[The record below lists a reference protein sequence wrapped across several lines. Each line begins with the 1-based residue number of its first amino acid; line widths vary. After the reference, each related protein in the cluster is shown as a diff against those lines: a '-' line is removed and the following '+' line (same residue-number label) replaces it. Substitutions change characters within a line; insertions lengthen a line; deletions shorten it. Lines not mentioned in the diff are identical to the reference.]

1 MIAPLQ
7 ELGLEQRIII
17 IIICASIADAVDMSA
32 DRTFTANYHQLLHQR
47 PKPLGGVLL
56 TGQAWPRRTQALLL
70 LLPHAARIL
79 AGILLRSGVLQ
90 MAHSPA

>member
-47 PKPLGGVLL
+47 PKPFKVGWGSFDR
-56 TGQAWPRRTQALLL
+56 PRL
-70 LLPHAARIL
+70 AAKNT
-79 AGILLRSGVLQ
+79 
-90 MAHSPA
+90 SPSAAATPCS